1 MISRVL
7 DGMKE
12 RANDGK
18 RKPANDGKVGRKW
31 RKVVSLQTQD
41 YRILQFQC

>member
-18 RKPANDGKVGRKW
+18 REPANDGKVGRKW

-41 YRILQFQC
+41 LRILWFQC